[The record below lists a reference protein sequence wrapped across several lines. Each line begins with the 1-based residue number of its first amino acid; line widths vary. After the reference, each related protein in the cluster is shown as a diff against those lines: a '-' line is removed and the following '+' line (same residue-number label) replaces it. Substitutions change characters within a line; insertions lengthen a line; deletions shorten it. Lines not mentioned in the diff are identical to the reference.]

1 MATPS
6 AARNA
11 LRANTIAGL
20 LEYKP
25 GPGIYSRLERAV
37 QQLPENVRVQELP
50 GLLKRYKDGI
60 PGWELNAVDLDSV
73 VAGRAVVP
81 RDELLAV
88 VRERS
93 PVYTTREVRLSEYAR
108 PAPPVVRRAPDD
120 IRLPALDAMDRV
132 NNLGFDTPMEA
143 LAAAR
148 AYPDWRQRWEMT
160 DAEAEPVKRYL
171 EYFREQERLRAAP
184 QAEIG
189 GIGAETPH
197 GVTRFQNYKPAD
209 AENYT
214 ELVYLQPNAAPEGA
228 APPVSWMPDAQHH
241 WHTSYPMPWGA
252 AQDVQNATTRD
263 AVAHMRFAEHG
274 DALRLLE
281 SQSDLHNRNI
291 KAAKAGEPIRP
302 YAMEPVQTE
311 LDAKRLL
318 LEAARQGKSAV
329 EIASPEY
336 VSENVGMPMEH
347 AQHRYGKVL
356 PSEME
361 RAGRKLGGFSAVER
375 PATEIASGA
384 VSLPTDRWRVL
395 GQNASDAASKLQ
407 ESGRLI
413 RELAERSAVAGIG
426 DAALP
431 EVRWDTQQRLSEAI
445 RLAGIHNSGR
455 YLTQQRADA
464 LRNAVAGYIGDR
476 LRGGVSVNDAFS
488 KADQAMPEIMRH
500 VEHMQE
506 MSEAY
511 ESLAKQ
517 SNDAYDSTTRPPPP
531 PPGWR
536 GVISDEMR
544 RRIINEGIPAAV
556 AIGVGTGLATGSNEA
571 QAAPRLPLSEDVF
584 RSAMPW
590 QTQRKI
596 GRLTKQVDSAYEKGD
611 FKTAEKLDAQR
622 EQLVDDW
629 DNKLDALDEGDGNA
643 DFEPENYEYEARNY
657 TEDLIQTYGAYLA
670 GRIEEEDLPN
680 ALRGAFA
687 DKAIPRNADDV
698 YDGFEQDSFGRAK
711 AIPDADIIAE
721 AKAAFEQRQAHLAKV
736 RSRSPEDGVRAMQAQ
751 LRGAG
756 LAPAVAAGSFTGK
769 PDNGVPFGEFLL
781 TKPAGGEEQ
790 PSRGFDFSM
799 AISPGEWDAYYEQ
812 QAASGPSQD
821 ALDFRKNVAEVMQQ
835 PIIRVGAANDG
846 NLYGGPGLLVDGE
859 ASDRITP
866 AQFVNEYLDRFSA
879 RMPAEGRAQVL
890 QAVQAK
896 LDGSTRASD
905 EMTDDIVGRMMTS
918 LKASSPQGQY
928 AKTDPMPQEQL
939 DQLKAQH
946 GDWAESMLTP
956 GTAENFDSLRG
967 YELLRTTLDGEHA
980 PVYADSLSNAAAFV
994 GGVVDPRSR
1003 QNFADATL
1011 RSGPE
1016 GRFSRANR
1024 DYFGSR
1030 QRPDEPAA
1038 FRNQD
1043 GSSRFAATSASNIQ
1057 GLMRAGGDM
1066 STTIGKLSWPLYE
1079 SFSEFGRTPVGKA
1092 VTGEGLGALWN
1103 GSDDSNFMAAR
1114 RNAFDREQPIQPAGM
1129 SREEFDRQQASH
1141 KQDRA
1146 QGEAWGATT
1155 WPNVQNAIEQSG
1167 LMFSPRAW
1175 GGAPQPAQPLQKTWG
1190 PPAYNN
1196 YGPNFLQNTVGNIP
1210 SAGIMVGAAATGG
1223 LGGLAAGA
1231 FKPSGS
1237 TVRTLINAGMGLGK
1251 GAAKGVGTAV
1261 ASQAAD
1267 LPADTATDLGIGSTL
1282 AGPQNYINFL
1292 TTPESENAL
1301 LPGVDPNAISID
1313 ELNQRRSSAMDDREK
1328 KFRSDMW
1335 DWNKRPKNQYE
1346 SAYEQWQRGQ

>member
-60 PGWELNAVDLDSV
+60 PGWELNAVDLNSV
-73 VAGRAVVP
+73 VAGRTVVP
-81 RDELLAV
+81 REELLAA

-93 PVYTTREVRLSEYAR
+93 PVYTHKEVVLGGKPQQGVEIHESEDGGFR
-108 PAPPVVRRAPDD
+108 MPVLAV
-120 IRLPALDAMDRV
+120 DRQQTPSP
-132 NNLGFDTPMEA
+132 LGA
-143 LAAAR
+143 G
-148 AYPDWRQRWEMT
+148 
-160 DAEAEPVKRYL
+160 VS
-171 EYFREQERLRAAP
+171 
-184 QAEIG
+184 
-189 GIGAETPH
+189 H
-197 GVTRFQNYKPAD
+197 GQPKY
-209 AENYT
+209 ENYGQGGDDYS
-214 ELVYLQPNAAPEGA
+214 EVLLLQPGA
-228 APPVSWMPDAQHH
+228 KGDKFDSH
-241 WHTSYPMPWGA
+241 WGGHP
-252 AQDVQNATTRD
+252 QVQGTNQ
-263 AVAHMRFAEHG
+263 AVAHLRLDTHR
-274 DALRLLE
+274 DALRINEL
-281 SQSDLHNRNI
+281 QSDLGIHNR
-291 KAAKAGEPIRP
+291 KVREQQSELAASMPRGIEYNNPDP
-302 YAMEPVQTE
+302 SLPFPLE
-311 LDAKRLL
+311 DAWADILTKRAV
-318 LEAARQGKSAV
+318 LEAARQGHRAIEV
-329 EIASPEY
+329 ASPR
-336 VSENVGMPMEH
+336 SIADKVGGNIDNYEH
-347 AQHRYGKVL
+347 FYGKVVPGSL
-356 PSEME
+356 E
-361 RAGRKLGGFSAVER
+361 RLGRKMGGLTEDPGRSSMEGTFGSSSALDQFARE
-375 PATEIASGA
+375 AKG
-384 VSLPTDRWRVL
+384 
-395 GQNASDAASKLQ
+395 ASDATIWEMRRQAPSMGETNTQDVYRSLIGHFRNLDAVGMAPEKLDAASTHYYGNLYQ
-407 ESGRLI
+407 MAVRDLTSGNMP
-413 RELAERSAVAGIG
+413 LAKARKVAGEYTNKLISQAKAEG
-426 DAALP
+426 LLQAKGYVARTRP
-431 EVRWDTQQRLSEAI
+431 EFP
-445 RLAGIHNSGR
+445 LAGKR
-455 YLTQQRADA
+455 YT
-464 LRNAVAGYIGDR
+464 
-476 LRGGVSVNDAFS
+476 
-488 KADQAMPEIMRH
+488 
-500 VEHMQE
+500 
-506 MSEAY
+506 
-511 ESLAKQ
+511 
-517 SNDAYDSTTRPPPP
+517 
-531 PPGWR
+531 
-536 GVISDEMR
+536 ISDEMR
-544 RRIINEGIPAAV
+544 KNIITKGIPAAV
-556 AIGVGTGLATGSNEA
+556 AIGVGTGLATGGNQAEA
-571 QAAPRLPLSEDVF
+571 KPILPESDAVL
-584 RSAMPW
+584 RAAMPW

-596 GRLTKQVDSAYEKGD
+596 SRLTKQVDAAYEKGD

-643 DFEPENYEYEARNY
+643 DFEPENYDQDSAWTDELANVYGRAAAA
-657 TEDLIQTYGAYLA
+657 QSPTYGIDNDADLA
-670 GRIEEEDLPN
+670 N
-680 ALRGAFA
+680 ALRGVLPDTA
-687 DKAIPRNADDV
+687 
-698 YDGFEQDSFGRAK
+698 RANQ
-711 AIPDADIIAE
+711 IPDADIIRY
-721 AKAAFEQRQAHLAKV
+721 AKDSFEQRQSHLAKV
-736 RSRSPEDGVRAMQAQ
+736 RNRSPEDGVRAMQAR
-751 LRGAG
+751 LRELGA
-756 LAPAVAAGSFTGK
+756 APAVAAGTFTGK
-769 PDNGVPFGEFLL
+769 QDHGVPFGEFLVA
-781 TKPAGGEEQ
+781 KPAGGEEK
-790 PSRGFDFSM
+790 PSRNFDFSM

-1103 GSDDSNFMAAR
+1103 GSDESNFMAAR

-1196 YGPNFLQNTVGNIP
+1196 YAPNFLQNTVGNIP

-1301 LPGVDPNAISID
+1301 LPGVDPNAMSID